1 MTMAQPKL
9 WSAMAWAMVLIAN
22 VIPLVAALPKPSAVK
37 SYNLPRQ
44 DGCDPSENTY
54 GPPPDREG
62 EFGRAISQSGRQ
74 YITIVNLTPHRFR
87 LQDSHEH
94 QMRDWDWGDIEPGRA
109 RQNVA
114 HYSEKVTDWLVD
126 TKGEA
131 YYDVGDTGAKFVVRA
146 TNNVKD
152 IFHNKRFIFDLTGMN
167 AGAREYKAPGP
178 EIPVTLVIT
187 GSVWYGFVTSI
198 HDGPYNWMGKIKD
211 TIGDRTVSE
220 IVMPGTHDSGM
231 SRISRK
237 VASFGIEHNTQTQS
251 ITVGD
256 QLWAGA
262 RWLDVRVIS
271 VHVNSDIYSY
281 EFWTWHGDP
290 ETAFPIGN
298 TGESLNEVID
308 GINSFTSQNPGEVI
322 FIQLRYLL
330 GLRQFPLGGPVYWPN
345 ELKDDFFEQLKRIN
359 NRCANLGEKNLEQL
373 RMSELMEWNEGKG
386 CVLLFL
392 DTAALEK
399 RIIKE
404 HVISRPDGIY
414 HRNDMDWD
422 DAWPDRMDEIE
433 ASARAVELWKG
444 RTKPF
449 HVGQWVVTGD
459 LLTGLSKIAESMNT
473 VLYWR
478 GVNQITPQVFPNVL
492 LVDYIG
498 EVVQGENAWKD
509 LSLELKTLAIGLNLY
524 TISENCAINHRRSP
538 LLEPISGQA
547 RLSGE
552 EQRFPAW
559 NGVIFANGTVLDEAP
574 PDLRLG
580 CVEILKKGTKFDN
593 GTVLEQ
599 DMRNPECQG
608 KPVVPGRGW
617 NSTAALGT
625 YRRGGAL

>member
-1 MTMAQPKL
+1 MAQPKL

-22 VIPLVAALPKPSAVK
+22 VIPLAAALPNPSAVN

-44 DGCDPSENTY
+44 DGCDPGERTY
-54 GPPPDREG
+54 GPPPSREG
-62 EFGRAISQSGRQ
+62 EFGHKLSTSGRQ
-74 YITIVNLTPHRFR
+74 YITIVNLTPHPFR
-87 LQDSHEH
+87 LTYTHEN

-114 HYSEKVTDWLVD
+114 HYSQNPSHWLVD

-152 IFHNKRFIFDLTGMN
+152 TLHNKRFIFDLTGMN
-167 AGAREYKAPGP
+167 AGAREYKAPAP

-198 HDGPYNWMGKIKD
+198 HDGPGNWMGQIKD
-211 TIGDRTVSE
+211 TIQDRTISQ
-220 IVMPGTHDSGM
+220 IAMPGTHDSGM

-237 VASFGIEHNTQTQS
+237 IDSLGVEHNTQTQN
-251 ITVGD
+251 IRVGN

-271 VHVNSDIYSY
+271 VHPISDHHRY
-281 EFWTWHGDP
+281 EFWSFHGDP
-290 ETAFPIGN
+290 EAKFVIGN
-298 TGESLNEVID
+298 TGESLDEIID
-308 GINSFTSQNPGEVI
+308 GINSFTSENPGEVI

-330 GLRQFPLGGPVYWPN
+330 GLTKFALAGPLYWSA
-345 ELKDDFFEQLKRIN
+345 ELKDDFFNQLKRIN
-359 NRCANLGEKNLEQL
+359 NRCANLGDKNLEQL
-373 RMSELMEWNEGKG
+373 RMRGLMEWNEGKG

-392 DTAALEK
+392 DTAALERK
-399 RIIKE
+399 IPKDQ
-404 HVISRPDGIY
+404 VVSRGDGIY

-422 DAWPDRMDEIE
+422 DAWPDRKNEIA
-433 ASARAVELWKG
+433 ASNRAIELWKG

-459 LLTGLSKIAESMNT
+459 LLTSLSKIAESMNP

-478 GVNQITPQVFPNVL
+478 GVNMITPEVFPNVL

-498 EVVQGENAWKD
+498 QVVDGENAWGE

-524 TISENCAINHRRSP
+524 TISENCAINHRRPP
-538 LLEPISGQA
+538 LLEPIGGET
-547 RLSGE
+547 RLLGE
-552 EQRFPAW
+552 EQHFPAW

-574 PDLRLG
+574 PDLNLG

-608 KPVVPGRGW
+608 KPVPGRGW
-617 NSTAALGT
+617 NSTAAPGT
-625 YRRGGAL
+625 YRRGAL